1 MGGERYKEPTLCES
15 DTAGDNDYV
24 PKWVK
29 GSSGTYPALSA
40 FPDFFMMPGLDKL
53 IPQWKRFS
61 KSESRSTTRLGWGSL
76 HGKDTVSL
84 TNTLC
89 RTQRLP

>member
-1 MGGERYKEPTLCES
+1 MGGERYKEPTLYES

-40 FPDFFMMPGLDKL
+40 FPDFFTMPGWDKL
-53 IPQWKRFS
+53 IPQ
-61 KSESRSTTRLGWGSL
+61 
-76 HGKDTVSL
+76 
-84 TNTLC
+84 
-89 RTQRLP
+89 